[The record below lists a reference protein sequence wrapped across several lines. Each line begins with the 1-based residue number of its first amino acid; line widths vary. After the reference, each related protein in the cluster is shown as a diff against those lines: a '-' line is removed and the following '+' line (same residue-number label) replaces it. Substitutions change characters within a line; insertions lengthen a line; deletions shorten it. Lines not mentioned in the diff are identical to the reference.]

1 RGQAPGEG
9 GEMYRRLARSRD
21 NVMGYEVS
29 GTVTEDDYLEMVTEL
44 REVIDDFGGA
54 RVLVRVAEL
63 PNPDFPRAFSDRI
76 EPLTD
81 ELGAVERYALVSDD
95 PDVEEAVAEI
105 DETFPTELRVF
116 DSTEEEVAWDWVSA

>member
-1 RGQAPGEG
+1 
-9 GEMYRRLARSRD
+9 MYRRLARSHD

-63 PNPDFPRAFSDRI
+63 PTPDFPRAFSDRI